1 MSPHF
6 LFKGRK
12 APSRRGKE
20 EVIVCPVCIANAAT
34 LAVGLTSSGGVA
46 ALVITK
52 VRRMTGF
59 RKHSLDSIAVEPKT
73 KEKQS

>member
-1 MSPHF
+1 M
-6 LFKGRK
+6 
-12 APSRRGKE
+12 
-20 EVIVCPVCIANAAT
+20 ICPACIANAAT

-52 VRRMTGF
+52 FRRLTDF
-59 RKHSLDSIAVEPKT
+59 RKRNLDSKAVDPKT